1 LRKRKGAYL
10 LARARGARYHG
21 ADKENGMSQIK
32 VAIVP
37 VTPFQQNCTILMCT
51 ATNGAAVVDP
61 GGDVALIRRA
71 VEQIGAKVEKI
82 FLTHGHAD
90 HAGGAAE
97 LRDIFGAPVE
107 GPHVGDQFLLDGLEA
122 ASTLFGFACRNVTP
136 DRWLDAGD
144 KVTFGDAAL
153 DLRHAPGH
161 TPGSVIFLNQPMQF
175 CLVGDVLFQGSIGR
189 TDLAGGDH
197 ATLLH
202 SIESQLMTLDDQ
214 TTFISG
220 HGPLST
226 IGAERA
232 HNPFLQ
238 RQA

>member
-1 LRKRKGAYL
+1 
-10 LARARGARYHG
+10 
-21 ADKENGMSQIK
+21 MSQIK

-51 ATNGAAVVDP
+51 ATNRAAVVDP
-61 GGDVALIRRA
+61 GGDVPMIRRA
-71 VEQIGAKVEKI
+71 IDQIGAKVEKI

-97 LRDIFGAPVE
+97 MREIFAAPIE
-107 GPHVGDQFLLDGLEA
+107 GPHIGDKFLLDGLDA
-122 ASTLFGFACRNVTP
+122 ASTLFGFACRSVTP
-136 DRWLDAGD
+136 DRWLDEGD
-144 KVTFGDAAL
+144 SVTFGDATL
-153 DLRHAPGH
+153 DVRHSPGH
-161 TPGSVIFLNQPMQF
+161 TPGSVIFIDEPMQF
-175 CLVGDVLFQGSIGR
+175 CLVGDVLFEGSIGR

-197 ATLLH
+197 ATLLR
-202 SIESQLMTLDDQ
+202 SIENKLMTLNDNM
-214 TTFISG
+214 TFISG